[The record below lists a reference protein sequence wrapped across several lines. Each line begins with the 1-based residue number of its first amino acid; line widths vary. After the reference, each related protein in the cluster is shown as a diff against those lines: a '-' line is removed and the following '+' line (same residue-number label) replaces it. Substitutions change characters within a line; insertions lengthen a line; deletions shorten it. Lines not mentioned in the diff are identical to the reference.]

1 MQKVREAPFAFPWRP
16 SFYLL
21 CFSYPPLSLS
31 LYLSI
36 YTHTHTLFASLSLSP
51 SPSSICSIPPS
62 FSSFSTLPPP
72 SSNPHFSLL
81 SLSLSRSWGC
91 TRGFHTVSAATL
103 VSTEAPPPGVH
114 LVPGQPSTPFS
125 LGNQPHPPRH
135 YPSFPYYVVSPIVL
149 LLLLLRL
156 VLLLL
161 LLLLLCAIRFIA
173 GERA

>member
-21 CFSYPPLSLS
+21 CFSYPPLSLP
-31 LYLSI
+31 LSI
-36 YTHTHTLFASLSLSP
+36 YLHTHTPSSHLSLSLLHPSVPFLPP
-51 SPSSICSIPPS
+51 SPVS
-62 FSSFSTLPPP
+62 L
-72 SSNPHFSLL
+72 HSLL
-81 SLSLSRSWGC
+81 LRPILIFPSSLSLSRVHGGVHGAFTQLAPRRWYRPRHPLQGC
-91 TRGFHTVSAATL
+91 TSCQANH
-103 VSTEAPPPGVH
+103 P
-114 LVPGQPSTPFS
+114 PSTPFS

-149 LLLLLRL
+149 LLLLLLL

>member
-114 LVPGQPSTPFS
+114 LVPGQPSTIHPFFAWKPTS
-125 LGNQPHPPRH
+125 
-135 YPSFPYYVVSPIVL
+135 PSSSRTFVS
-149 LLLLLRL
+149 LLRR
-156 VLLLL
+156 V
-161 LLLLLCAIRFIA
+161 AQRTKSSNTRSY
-173 GERA
+173 GNEG

>member
-1 MQKVREAPFAFPWRP
+1 METVFLSPLFLLP
-16 SFYLL
+16 S
-21 CFSYPPLSLS
+21 SLS
-31 LYLSI
+31 PSIYLS
-36 YTHTHTLFASLSLSP
+36 THTHTLFASLSLSP

-62 FSSFSTLPPP
+62 PVSL
-72 SSNPHFSLL
+72 HSLL
-81 SLSLSRSWGC
+81 LRPILIFPSSLSLSRVHGGVHGAFTQLAPRRWYRPRHPLQGC
-91 TRGFHTVSAATL
+91 TSCQANH
-103 VSTEAPPPGVH
+103 P
-114 LVPGQPSTPFS
+114 PSTPFS